1 MTRSD
6 VADGDGFCAAMTIAV
21 DNESAAT
28 IAQNR
33 MTSEAPPQTGE
44 NAGSASLVAASD
56 CPRAARAE
64 TS

>member
-6 VADGDGFCAAMTIAV
+6 VPDGDGFCAAMTIAV

-33 MTSEAPPQTGE
+33 MTSEAPRPGE
-44 NAGSASLVAASD
+44 NAGSASLVAAFA
-56 CPRAARAE
+56 CPRSARAE